1 MEPTSLDTNCYNYVN
16 GVCGSGK
23 TYTAIKKIVARVKS
37 GETIIYATETIKLL
51 KQTQDGLE
59 SLGIDCC
66 LISSQEKVDWKSH
79 YYSVINNIKQA

>member
-1 MEPTSLDTNCYNYVN
+1 MNNTFNYVD

-23 TYTAIKKIVARVKS
+23 TYTAIKKIAARVKA

-59 SLGIDCC
+59 NLGIAD
-66 LISSQEKVDWKSH
+66 EG
-79 YYSVINNIKQA
+79 